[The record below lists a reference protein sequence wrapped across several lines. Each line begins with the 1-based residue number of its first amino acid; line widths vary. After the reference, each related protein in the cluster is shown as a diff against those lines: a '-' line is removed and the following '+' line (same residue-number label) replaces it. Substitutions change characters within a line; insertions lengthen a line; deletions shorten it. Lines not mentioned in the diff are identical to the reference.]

1 MNTRDINIV
10 PATGLVAV
18 IAVCSAGGAI
28 IGLLTGFF
36 VWAF

>member
-1 MNTRDINIV
+1 MNTRDTDIV

>member
-1 MNTRDINIV
+1 MNTRDIDIV
-10 PATGLVAV
+10 PAIGLVAV

>member
-1 MNTRDINIV
+1 MNTRDIDIV

-18 IAVCSAGGAI
+18 IAVCSAGSAI

-36 VWAF
+36 VWAC